1 MSVEM
6 IKKQGNI
13 LLFFVFMAFIF
24 GLAGCGL
31 LSTVDP
37 VTGLTVGQTAIQ
49 GAKSGFGD
57 AVAHDATPFL
67 SWLDFVSYAIAAI
80 VGGVGAAIPA
90 YRRGKN
96 GK

>member
-1 MSVEM
+1 MT
-6 IKKQGNI
+6 GNARFLYATCALGT
-13 LLFFVFMAFIF
+13 LLSLMVF
-24 GLAGCGL
+24 LTGCGL

-37 VTGLTVGQTAIQ
+37 TTGLTVGQTALA
-49 GAKSGFGD
+49 GAKSGFAD
-57 AVAHDATPFL
+57 SVAHDATPFL
-67 SWLDFVSYAIAAI
+67 SWLDFVSYAIAAV